1 MRWRMVES
9 NSHRSDIIAGQPD
22 VRYRNIRIVKRVK
35 RGIETHQFP
44 KSGLSLLVNGANPFI
59 DSLLLL
65 FLHFRVGTLLETLE
79 DLPETKCALVSQ
91 KSPK

>member
-1 MRWRMVES
+1 MF
-9 NSHRSDIIAGQPD
+9 DIELS
-22 VRYRNIRIVKRVK
+22 VWFK
-35 RGIETHQFP
+35 RGRETHQFP
-44 KSGLSLLVNGANPFI
+44 KSRLSLLVNRANPFI